1 MLGQKKIE
9 NMMIPCEI
17 SKDRP
22 NGEDNKLS
30 FQHFE
35 CELPMETNN
44 RKNNHDPFTQA
55 PRGARPWFCA
65 RPVQLSQKRSEAG
78 STMIF
83 ISQVGTLK
91 LREARPV
98 GKGCYLCLGAHATL
112 H

>member
-9 NMMIPCEI
+9 NTMIPCEI

-22 NGEDNKLS
+22 NGEDNKPS

-35 CELPMETNN
+35 CELPMETDN

-55 PRGARPWFCA
+55 SRGARPWFCA
-65 RPVQLSQKRSEAG
+65 RPAQLSQKLWEAG
-78 STMIF
+78 SAMIF
-83 ISQVGTLK
+83 ILQEGTLK
-91 LREARPV
+91 LREGRPE
-98 GKGCYLCLGAHATL
+98 GKGCYLCLWAHATL

>member
-44 RKNNHDPFTQA
+44 CKNNHDPFTQA
-55 PRGARPWFCA
+55 PRGARPLVLCSSCA
-65 RPVQLSQKRSEAG
+65 IVTKALRGGQCDDLHFAGGNNEAQRS
-78 STMIF
+78 
-83 ISQVGTLK
+83 
-91 LREARPV
+91 
-98 GKGCYLCLGAHATL
+98 
-112 H
+112 